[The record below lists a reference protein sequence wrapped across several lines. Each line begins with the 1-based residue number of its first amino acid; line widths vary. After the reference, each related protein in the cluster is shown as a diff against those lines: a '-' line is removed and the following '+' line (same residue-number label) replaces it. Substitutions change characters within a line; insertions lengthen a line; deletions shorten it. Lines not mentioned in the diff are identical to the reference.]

1 LPHPKHTDGG
11 FVFPHFAIDAIGR
24 DLTRFDIDFDLP
36 DHFLAEFPPAIYL
49 TPRPDLGDVSQG
61 KLVSMF
67 TIDPCAP
74 ASSMPLSWSARE
86 YDLNDSA
93 GGLSMNR
100 LFLKL
105 ATTLLV
111 SSVLYST
118 PGAAQESPTTK
129 KAAIVQI
136 TQGPEIER
144 ADPDFAIIRWTS
156 NNPGGTPEHYGV
168 VHYGTN
174 PKELSQTAKSPIR
187 LNPDHA
193 ETVFRVRMEDL
204 KPGITYYYTVD
215 SMGGDGTRDGVEST
229 VYHFTTPA
237 ELKEP

>member
-1 LPHPKHTDGG
+1 
-11 FVFPHFAIDAIGR
+11 
-24 DLTRFDIDFDLP
+24 
-36 DHFLAEFPPAIYL
+36 
-49 TPRPDLGDVSQG
+49 
-61 KLVSMF
+61 
-67 TIDPCAP
+67 
-74 ASSMPLSWSARE
+74 
-86 YDLNDSA
+86 
-93 GGLSMNR
+93 MNR

-105 ATTLLV
+105 AATLLV

-129 KAAIVQI
+129 KAAIVRI

-156 NNPGGTPEHYGV
+156 NNPGGSPEHYGV

-193 ETVFRVRMEDL
+193 ETVFRVRMEGL
-204 KPGITYYYTVD
+204 TPRTTYYYKVD
-215 SMGGDGTRDGVEST
+215 SREANGKSDGVKSP
-229 VYHFTTPA
+229 VKHFTTP
-237 ELKEP
+237 